1 VTARVSRSRRA
12 AADLAEI
19 WRFIAADDPASA
31 RRFLER
37 IEAVARL
44 LAERPLMGRSRP
56 SLAAGLRS
64 FPVGAYVLYYRP
76 TSAGIR
82 IVRVLHG
89 ARDLSR
95 FF

>member
-1 VTARVSRSRRA
+1 MTPRLARSRQAR
-12 AADLAEI
+12 ADLAEI
-19 WRFIAADDPASA
+19 WRYIAADNPAAA
-31 RRFLER
+31 RRLLER

-44 LAERPLMGRSRP
+44 LAERPLMGRPRP
-56 SLAAGLRS
+56 NLAPGLRS

-76 TSAGIR
+76 VSAGIR

-89 ARDLSR
+89 ARDLGR